1 MRFLGHVI
9 PVRCVERAGTAA
21 EANLFEFAQSAFAFE
36 LFDIPQATEDV
47 RVFSNLLH
55 GLPFHIAG
63 ADRQITAGED
73 LARV

>member
-21 EANLFEFAQSAFAFE
+21 EANFFELTQSAFAFE
-36 LFDIPQATEDV
+36 LSDVPQATEDF
-47 RVFSNLLH
+47 RVFPNLAH
-55 GLPFHIAG
+55 GLSLHIAR
-63 ADRQITAGED
+63 ADRQITAGKY